1 MEIYTQGSL
10 DLFSHQTTIRDE
22 DAHCRLLVYDIKD
35 LGNSLKPLAMRVLT
49 NAIWNKLVQNRVR
62 GRNTYIVFDEI
73 YLLFKDEYSA
83 EFLKTLWKR
92 SRKYGGIITGITQNV
107 EDLLTNDTCRS
118 MLSNAEFLEMLK
130 QAPLDRSSLATLL
143 NLSDTQLSYITGSEA
158 GQGLLSVGKNLV
170 PFDNIY
176 PKNTQLYKLMNTNLK
191 DMTKEDLE
199 RLEEANRAS

>member
-1 MEIYTQGSL
+1 
-10 DLFSHQTTIRDE
+10 
-22 DAHCRLLVYDIKD
+22 
-35 LGNSLKPLAMRVLT
+35 MRVLT
-49 NAIWNKLVQNRVR
+49 NAIWNKLVQNRIR

-170 PFDNIY
+170 PFDNTY

-199 RLEEANRAS
+199 RLEEANRAN

>member
-1 MEIYTQGSL
+1 
-10 DLFSHQTTIRDE
+10 
-22 DAHCRLLVYDIKD
+22 
-35 LGNSLKPLAMRVLT
+35 
-49 NAIWNKLVQNRVR
+49 
-62 GRNTYIVFDEI
+62 
-73 YLLFKDEYSA
+73 
-83 EFLKTLWKR
+83 
-92 SRKYGGIITGITQNV
+92 
-107 EDLLTNDTCRS
+107 

-170 PFDNIY
+170 PFDNTY

-199 RLEEANRAS
+199 RLEEANRAN